1 MMAMFAVVGL
11 IIISD
16 VNARWTRKDVNADTE
31 GEILRLAEALRYNDL
46 PKEMTS
52 TAVKVEDV
60 PADVSDDIPADA
72 LDSSQLEKRGCKN
85 HGATCNES
93 HECCGGSSIC
103 SFDGRKKTCYIK
115 MMERGYHGD
124 NTAQ

>member
-1 MMAMFAVVGL
+1 MGVVGL

-16 VNARWTRKDVNADTE
+16 VDAHYHRKDVYADTE

-52 TAVKVEDV
+52 TSVK
-60 PADVSDDIPADA
+60 ADDIPADA
-72 LDSSQLEKRGCKN
+72 LESAQLEKRGCKN
-85 HGATCNES
+85 HGATCNDS

-115 MMERGYHGD
+115 MSERGYHGD
-124 NTAQ
+124 STVQ